1 MPRIRVGILV
11 NIYSLVKSALPGR
24 STGNL
29 EVHTVTKVKSPYM
42 DQVLQDILEAV
53 EDAPQA
59 SDVEKTN
66 TLSIQRVVR
75 QCYALLSQEMERK
88 VKLEPHLYS
97 RERLDQVL
105 GQFKATLPDI
115 QDAIAIRVSESISE
129 LIRIEVRKVLQD
141 ALGDLQAAISDP
153 AGPVEDGRETSRGVV
168 EQTPIVGAERQADD
182 GLTTGGEAPET
193 LPIARTDP
201 PAEAAAVG
209 PSTDDP
215 PPEVMPQTADVD
227 SESHQVLDDTVYQGS
242 VKVSVES
249 HGMIKEMMRFL
260 NEVSGH
266 PDLHVRQVLGSY
278 GTVTVWLALRKPLRL
293 RQILL
298 DMEMVTLVTARRS
311 SAAKGSEYLLDVELG
326 EDPTAPAS

>member
-1 MPRIRVGILV
+1 
-11 NIYSLVKSALPGR
+11 
-24 STGNL
+24 
-29 EVHTVTKVKSPYM
+29 M
-42 DQVLQDILEAV
+42 DKVLQDILEAV

-66 TLSIQRVVR
+66 TRSIQRVVR

-88 VKLEPHLYS
+88 VKLEPDLYS

-115 QDAIAIRVSESISE
+115 QDAIATRVSESISE
-129 LIRIEVRKVLQD
+129 LIRIEIRKVLQD
-141 ALGDLQAAISDP
+141 ALGDLEAAIANP
-153 AGPVEDGRETSRGVV
+153 AGRVEGGRRNSTEVV
-168 EQTPIVGAERQADD
+168 EQTPIVDSERQADD
-182 GLTTGGEAPET
+182 VPATVGEAPEAP
-193 LPIARTDP
+193 PIARTDP
-201 PAEAAAVG
+201 PAETGIAVG

-215 PPEVMPQTADVD
+215 PAEVVPEKAPV
-227 SESHQVLDDTVYQGS
+227 ESKPHQVLDDTVYQGS

-278 GTVTVWLALRKPLRL
+278 GTVTVWLALRKPLQL

-298 DMEMVTLVTARRS
+298 DMDMDMVTQVTARRS
-311 SAAKGSEYLLDVELG
+311 SAAKGSEYLLDLELG
-326 EDPTAPAS
+326 DDPTAPAS